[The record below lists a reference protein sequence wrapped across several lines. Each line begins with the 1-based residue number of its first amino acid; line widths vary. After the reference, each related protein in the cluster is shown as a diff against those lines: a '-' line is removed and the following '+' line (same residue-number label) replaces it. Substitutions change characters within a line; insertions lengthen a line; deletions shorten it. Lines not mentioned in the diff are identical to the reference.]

1 MLHAQSAAPAL
12 GSHLALLLSPEPG
25 QVLQAVA
32 KLVDTLQQDREW
44 LLQNLLGAAECSQY
58 LSALCNLLTAP
69 DVRLCSNA
77 AYILGTIAEN
87 EMGASCLMVLAERQN
102 VEDWHFLDI
111 LAAMLK
117 WDDSEAVMNAAGT
130 LGTLAETIAGRQW
143 LLNDPHGDEIIDDI
157 TALLD
162 SADEWTASNAALV
175 LARITMSHEGCAK
188 LLGHPKS
195 SNTLR
200 KLIASLGVD
209 EAGCGLNAAFALG
222 RLCNTDAG
230 MKQILSFPEAERML
244 IALES
249 MMTNGDAGGS
259 RNACFA
265 LSCFATDKDGH
276 AHVLRSSAFARIL
289 DTLCFLMQSEEQESS
304 WFAAVVVKV
313 LANQPM
319 GVVKLRL
326 HTKLESILKKVAASK
341 TAGKELLEEVTITL
355 RKLQRLPKPPA
366 PEAKVLDSGSIWVEW
381 EELKPG
387 SGLQITYR
395 IFEGNTLLHEGFQCS
410 YVFSD
415 TIPGR
420 EYHFKLGLETEG
432 DHSPYS
438 NITTVILEESVPS
451 YPLDFQVIS
460 RTATHLKLIWSPPA
474 KPNGIIKCYTLYKGN
489 AFLDSTS
496 ELSYIVGGLLP
507 STSYTFSIYASTSK
521 GKGEKAFLVVK
532 TADTGDHAPR
542 KLTLYVV
549 GRSEIFITW
558 NVPRVLLGRFFNYEL
573 CLNGKVVY
581 LGTERSYTAKR
592 LTANT
597 EYTCRVSAITSEGR
611 CESKPVTKRTAK
623 DEYENINKG
632 YYSPAW
638 NRHTETTST
647 ASETPIMSEIPER
660 SASQMRPPKHSPSKP
675 LKSLLSRKTITSKEN
690 AKPALRS
697 RKNSTLS
704 WSTESSE
711 EPASQLVSSTEPVVY
726 YPLRSLTFYRLPN
739 PNATTHMTDFSLTPT
754 KSLNMAREIEDN
766 SQFLP
771 PLKNLSAYLVQ
782 QRAKTKRELLQGKM
796 EKIHRWNKL
805 NHICSTILLDK
816 EQNLTLQK
824 PVKPRKDSLP
834 IRLQAWTDLHKDLS
848 QTAATERQEELKG
861 ETYPKKQVQQ

>member
-1 MLHAQSAAPAL
+1 MLHTPSAAPAL

-25 QVLQAVA
+25 QVLQAVE
-32 KLVDTLQQDREW
+32 KLMGALQQDREW

-58 LSALCNLLTAP
+58 LSAICNLLTAP

-87 EMGASCLMVLAERQN
+87 EMGASCLVMLAERQN
-102 VEDWHFLDI
+102 VTDWHLVGT

-117 WDDSEAVMNAAGT
+117 WNDSEAVMNAAGT
-130 LGTLAETIAGRQW
+130 LGTLAETSAGRQW
-143 LLNDPHGDEIIDDI
+143 LLNDPHRDEIIDDI

-175 LARITMSHEGCAK
+175 LARITMCQEGCAK
-188 LLGHPKS
+188 LLGHLQS
-195 SNTLR
+195 GNILR

-230 MKQILSFPEAERML
+230 LKQILSFLEAENMI

-249 MMTNGDAGGS
+249 MMANGDAGGS
-259 RNACFA
+259 RNACYA
-265 LSCFATDKDGH
+265 LSCLATDKDGH
-276 AHVLRSSAFARIL
+276 KHVLRSSAFAQTL

-304 WFAAVVVKV
+304 WFAAMVVKV
-313 LANQPM
+313 LVSQPR
-319 GVVKLRL
+319 GVVKLRE
-326 HTKLESILKKVAASK
+326 HPKMESVLKKVAASK
-341 TAGKELLEEVTITL
+341 TAGKELIEEVTATL
-355 RKLQRLPKPPA
+355 QKLQRLPRPPA
-366 PEAKVLDSGSIWVEW
+366 PEAKVLDSGSIWVGWKES
-381 EELKPG
+381 KPD
-387 SGLQITYR
+387 SGLQVTYR
-395 IFEGNTLLHEGFQCS
+395 LFEGNTLLHEGFQCS
-410 YVFSD
+410 CMLSD
-415 TIPGR
+415 TTPGR
-420 EYHFKLGLETEG
+420 EYNFKLGLETEG

-451 YPLDFQVIS
+451 CPLDFQVIS
-460 RTATHLKLIWSPPA
+460 RTATHLKLSWSPPA
-474 KPNGIIKCYTLYKGN
+474 ESCGIIKCYSLYRGD

-496 ELSYIVGGLLP
+496 ELSYIVGGLSP
-507 STSYTFSIYASTSK
+507 STSYTFSVYASTRK
-521 GKGEKAFLVVK
+521 GKGKKAFLVAK
-532 TADTGDHAPR
+532 TTDTGDHAPG

-597 EYTCRVSAITSEGR
+597 EYTCTVSAITSEGR

-632 YYSPAW
+632 YYCPAW
-638 NRHTETTST
+638 NRRSETTSG
-647 ASETPIMSEIPER
+647 ASEMPTMSEIPER
-660 SASQMRPPKHSPSKP
+660 SASQVVPPKHSLSKP
-675 LKSLLSRKTITSKEN
+675 LKSFLSKRTITSKENEGN

-697 RKNSTLS
+697 RRNSTLS
-704 WSTESSE
+704 SSTETSE
-711 EPASQLVSSTEPVVY
+711 EPVSPLVSSDEPVVY

-739 PNATTHMTDFSLTPT
+739 PNTTTHMTDLSLTPR
-754 KSLNMAREIEDN
+754 KPLNMARGSKES
-766 SQFLP
+766 SQSLP
-771 PLKNLSAYLVQ
+771 TLRNLSEYLVQ
-782 QRAKTKRELLQGKM
+782 QRAKTENGLLQGKK
-796 EKIHRWNKL
+796 ETIHRCNNL
-805 NHICSTILLDK
+805 DHICSTILLDK
-816 EQNLTLQK
+816 VQNPTLKK
-824 PVKPRKDSLP
+824 PVKPK
-834 IRLQAWTDLHKDLS
+834 
-848 QTAATERQEELKG
+848 KG
-861 ETYPKKQVQQ
+861 TLVSMAKTR